1 MVVVLHYKFFHLR
14 DCVISSSRHVLG
26 DIWYLSPYYK
36 AEFITERVEVLVML
50 IMRQSHCVGS
60 HLHNKSH
67 VLIVVFLR
75 YCVSLSPSVL
85 MTRDTPEWI
94 LFSIKNKAS
103 FTVDYIAS
111 ETNIYRDSIFLYAPT
126 Y

>member
-50 IMRQSHCVGS
+50 IMCQSHCVGS
-60 HLHNKSH
+60 HFHNKSH
-67 VLIVVFLR
+67 VFVVVFLR

-103 FTVDYIAS
+103 LAINLEAS
-111 ETNIYRDSIFLYAPT
+111 ETNINRDSIFLYAPS